1 MLKVEEWMD
10 IRGLHREG
18 HSIKQ
23 LAAMTGRSRNTIRK
37 TLREKLPQ
45 QIITRKRTSKLEPF
59 KDHLRERVEACGL
72 SAGRLLEEIRSMG
85 YTVNG
90 HLVLTPLWP

>member
-1 MLKVEEWMD
+1 MLRAKPVSGEGAGEMVNVEEWMD
-10 IRGLHREG
+10 IRVLHREG

-45 QIITRKRTSKLEPF
+45 KIITRKRTSKLGF
-59 KDHLRERVEACGL
+59 
-72 SAGRLLEEIRSMG
+72 S
-85 YTVNG
+85 
-90 HLVLTPLWP
+90 